1 MANFDWDNV
10 PEAEPDEWDLAAIKK
25 IEKRKDN
32 TAKTIEE
39 IEYNGKI
46 LVRVPKTL
54 HKDLIKKAQ
63 AEGVSLNQLIVYK
76 LAQ

>member
-1 MANFDWDNV
+1 V
-10 PEAEPDEWDLAAIKK
+10 
-25 IEKRKDN
+25 
-32 TAKTIEE
+32 KTIEE

-63 AEGVSLNQLIVYK
+63 AEGVSLNQFIVYK